1 MGLLSGKKALILGV
15 ANERSIAWGVTQALK
30 EHGAQ
35 IALTYQGEIL
45 KKRVEPLAEMCRADF
60 VTEVDV
66 TNDDHLKNLASVIKE
81 KWGNF
86 DILVH
91 SIAYA
96 EKEDLHNDFS
106 KTTRQGFKTAHDISA
121 YSLVGLCQH
130 IGPLIKDNGSIMAMT
145 YYGSQKVLPGYNVM
159 AVAKSALET
168 SVRYLAHEFGPRQ
181 IRVNSISPGPIKTLA
196 ASGVPGLRDLFK
208 TIEENAPMRRNV
220 TIEDVGGTAVYLAS
234 DLARAVTGQVI
245 YVDSGA
251 SLLAYMGQ

>member
-1 MGLLSGKKALILGV
+1 MGLLSGKKALILGL
-15 ANERSIAWGVTQALK
+15 ANDRSIAWGVTQALK
-30 EHGAQ
+30 EHGAS
-35 IALTYQGEIL
+35 IALTYQGEVL
-45 KKRVEPLAEMCRADF
+45 KKRVEPLAELCQADF

-66 TNDDHLKNLASVIKE
+66 TNEDHLKNLYSTVKNNWE
-81 KWGNF
+81 NF

-96 EKEDLHNDFS
+96 EKEDLHNNFS
-106 KTTRQGFKTAHDISA
+106 QTSRQGFKTAHDISA

-130 IGPLIKDNGSIMAMT
+130 LHPLMNNYASIMAMT

-196 ASGVPGLRDLFK
+196 ASGVPGLRDIFK

-220 TIEDVGGTAVYLAS
+220 TIEDVGGTAVFLAS
-234 DLARAVTGQVI
+234 DLSRAVTGQII

-251 SLLAYMGQ
+251 SMLAYMGQ

>member
-1 MGLLSGKKALILGV
+1 MGLLSGKKALVLGV

-35 IALTYQGEIL
+35 IALTYQGEVL

-66 TNDDHLKNLASVIKE
+66 TNDEHLRNLSSVVKKNWE
-81 KWGNF
+81 NF
-86 DILVH
+86 DILIH

-96 EKEDLHNDFS
+96 EKEDLHNEFS
-106 KTTRQGFKTAHDISA
+106 KTSRQGFKTAHDISA

-130 IGPLIKDNGSIMAMT
+130 LGPLLNDYASVMAMT

-168 SVRYLAHEFGPRQ
+168 SVRYLAYEYGPRQ

-196 ASGVPGLRDLFK
+196 ASGVPGLRDIFK
-208 TIEENAPMRRNV
+208 TIEDSAPMRRNV

-234 DLARAVTGQVI
+234 DLSRAVTGQVI